1 MNDPMQPFVQFA
13 ERLARESGALIMRHY
28 GGRLKAERK
37 ADKSPVTLADRE
49 AEKLLRGLIEKEYPK
64 HQVLGEEEGQ
74 SGPDNADFQ
83 WVLDPIDGTKSFM
96 HGVPLFGTLIALLKE
111 GQPVLGVI
119 HMPALGQ
126 LLLGCEGR
134 PTTLNGAPVLV
145 SETSELSEATV
156 LYTCTVNMRRQGM
169 EERFRELEGRAH
181 LVRAWGDCY
190 GHLLVATGQADV
202 MFDPVLSL
210 WDVAALKPC
219 VEGAG
224 GLLTDRDGS
233 TAIVNG
239 QAAISTNG
247 LLHQEVL
254 DILGG

>member
-1 MNDPMQPFVQFA
+1 MNDPMQPYVEFA
-13 ERLARESGALIMRHY
+13 NRLAKESATLIMSHF
-28 GGRLKAERK
+28 GGRIVAERK
-37 ADKSPVTLADRE
+37 ADQTPVTLADRE
-49 AEKLLRGLIEKEYPK
+49 AEQLMRRLIEAQYPK
-64 HQVLGEEEGQ
+64 HQVLGEEGGL

-96 HGVPLFGTLIALLKE
+96 HGVPLFGTLIALLRE

-119 HMPALGQ
+119 HLPALGQ
-126 LLLGCEGR
+126 LVLGCEGR
-134 PTTLNGAPVLV
+134 TTTLNGQPVQV
-145 SETSELSEATV
+145 SEISELSEATV
-156 LYTCTVNMRRQGM
+156 LYTCPVNMRKQGM
-169 EERFRELEGRAH
+169 AEKFKELEEKAR
-181 LVRAWGDCY
+181 LVRTWGDCY

-202 MFDPVLSL
+202 MYDPTLSL

-233 TAIVNG
+233 TAIAAG
-239 QAAISTNG
+239 QAAVSTNG